1 MPDGD
6 YVVAVLGAGTMGVGI
21 AVTVVRAG
29 YRVRLV
35 DTSPERAAAGAS
47 SVVAYLDERLRRG
60 RLTERA
66 RDDAV
71 ARLEPRGSVAEL
83 CAESGIGVVIEAV
96 PEDIELKARVL
107 TEVEDGCGPDLL
119 VHTNTST
126 LSVTAIAGRLRRPH
140 NVVGTHFCNP
150 APVMPLVEVA
160 PGLQT
165 DDRALYRTV
174 EFVRGLGKEPV
185 VLRDTPGLLTNFLL
199 VPFEN
204 DCLRA
209 LEAGW
214 GTVEELDV
222 AVTAG
227 IGFPI
232 GVFRLLDIVGLD
244 VHRAVSLSLYD
255 QHRDRRFSP
264 PPLVD
269 RMIAAGRLGKKTGV
283 GFYTYEERS

>member
-1 MPDGD
+1 MLDGD

-29 YRVRLV
+29 HRVRLV
-35 DTSPERAAAGAS
+35 DTSRERAAAGAS

-60 RLTERA
+60 RLTEQA
-66 RDDAV
+66 RDAAV

-83 CAESGIGVVIEAV
+83 CAESGIGIVIEAV

-160 PGLQT
+160 PGL
-165 DDRALYRTV
+165 
-174 EFVRGLGKEPV
+174 
-185 VLRDTPGLLTNFLL
+185 LTNFLL

-227 IGFPI
+227 IGFPM

-255 QHRDRRFSP
+255 QYRDRRFSP